1 MKIYI
6 KSIFT
11 FGFLSVALQVQGQ
24 TLNSYIEDAFQNNPN
39 VQSFELKY
47 ERFKEKINEANTLPN
62 TQFSV
67 GYFASQPETR
77 TGAQEYRLSVNQML
91 PWFGTISTRR
101 NYLTSMVDA
110 EYEDIAITK
119 RKLAM
124 AVTQSYYNLYA
135 IKAKKKVLRDNILL
149 LKTYEKLAITAVKVN
164 RATAVDVLRLQIRQN
179 ELDEKIQILDQKFLA
194 EQSAFNYLLNK
205 DKVAIVEVPDNVG
218 FPLES
223 AVLNTDLLQNSELL
237 KFDKLYKSVEQS
249 ELLNK
254 IDSKP
259 QIGLGLDYI
268 SVAKRPDLNFSDNG
282 KDILMPMVSI
292 SIPIFN
298 KKYRSVSRQNDWQ
311 KQEITAQKQE
321 RLNTLKTMLDKALS
335 SQQESKISYSILE
348 KNLKQAQVAENILI
362 KSYETAVLN
371 YSDVLDIQEL
381 QLKFQTS
388 QIEAIKKYYMQQAII
403 NYLLN

>member
-1 MKIYI
+1 MKLYI
-6 KSIFT
+6 KSIFIC
-11 FGFLSVALQVQGQ
+11 GFLGSTLQVQAQ
-24 TLNSYIEDAFQNNPN
+24 TLNSYIDDAFQNNPN

-47 ERFKEKINEANTLPN
+47 DRFKEKINEANTLPN
-62 TQFSV
+62 TQFSA
-67 GYFASQPETR
+67 GYFVSQPETR
-77 TGAQEYRLSVNQML
+77 TGAQQYKLSVNQML
-91 PWFGTISTRR
+91 PWFGTISARK
-101 NYLTSMVDA
+101 NYLTSMADA

-124 AVTQSYYNLYA
+124 SVMQSYYNLYA
-135 IKAKKKVLRDNILL
+135 IKAKKKVLRDNIIL
-149 LKTYEKLAITAVKVN
+149 LKTYEKLAITAVKVS

-179 ELDEKIQILDQKFLA
+179 ELDEKILILDQEFLA

-205 DKVAIVEVPDNVG
+205 DKVATVEVPEQVS
-218 FPLES
+218 FSLENNT
-223 AVLNTDLLQNSELL
+223 LNTDLLQNSELI
-237 KFDKLYKSVEQS
+237 KYDKLYKSVEQS
-249 ELLNK
+249 ELLNQ

-298 KKYRSVSRQNDWQ
+298 KKYRSVSRQNDVQ
-311 KQEITAQKQE
+311 KKEITAQKQE

-335 SQQESKISYSILE
+335 SQQEAKISYTILE
-348 KNLKQAQVAENILI
+348 KNLKQANVAETILI

-388 QIEAIKKYYMQQAII
+388 QIEAVKKYYMQQAII